1 MQKKLL
7 HLLGNRFTTLKNRA
21 KAKLNI
27 QQHKTLGTL
36 WHLLANLL
44 TKTSIIFA
52 FLVVIFLII
61 VTLSFS
67 LSLFF
72 GSHVKGFMT
81 ATFCLTLLFLIPL
94 WKPNVLRRYFVE
106 IGIAR
111 YFEKRNYRATKK

>member
-1 MQKKLL
+1 MQKKLP
-7 HLLGNRFTTLKNRA
+7 LLIANRFDTLKNNA
-21 KAKLNI
+21 KATLKI
-27 QQHKTLGTL
+27 QKHKTLGIV
-36 WHLLANLL
+36 WCLLANLL

-52 FLVVIFLII
+52 FLVVIFLVI

-72 GSHVKGFMT
+72 GSHVKGFMA
-81 ATFCLTLLFLIPL
+81 ATFCLTLLFLMLL
-94 WKPNVLRRYFVE
+94 WKPNVLRRYFTE